1 MQRHLVSWT
10 CRSSNGGDAA
20 AAQTLILSLD
30 ISLPCVLLSIE
41 HRPWTLGLLR
51 LPGHCWG
58 IAAIVL
64 VGGRHAGGLQVIG
77 GGGSLKVAQRWVT
90 EGEEV
95 AAAAEI
101 RCGALIFLA
110 ACGGVGMFLFN
121 VVVFS
126 PTISLSTHTAL
137 QSLRLHI
144 FS

>member
-1 MQRHLVSWT
+1 M
-10 CRSSNGGDAA
+10 
-20 AAQTLILSLD
+20 
-30 ISLPCVLLSIE
+30 
-41 HRPWTLGLLR
+41 
-51 LPGHCWG
+51 
-58 IAAIVL
+58 
-64 VGGRHAGGLQVIG
+64 
-77 GGGSLKVAQRWVT
+77 AQRWVT